1 MGMSNLKSGKY
12 HKCIEYLKKW
22 ADSDLGNIYAI
33 NNLAYVYNISGQ
45 YNDTINIW
53 EKRMV

>member
-1 MGMSNLKSGKY
+1 MSNLKSGKY

-22 ADSDLGNIYAI
+22 ADGDLGNIYAI